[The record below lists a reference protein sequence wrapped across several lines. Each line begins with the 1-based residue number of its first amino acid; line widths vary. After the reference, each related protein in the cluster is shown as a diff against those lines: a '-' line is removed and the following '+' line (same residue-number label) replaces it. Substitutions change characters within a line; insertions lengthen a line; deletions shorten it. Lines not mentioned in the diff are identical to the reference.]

1 MMTDKTQERSPQAAD
16 LSKAPLP
23 TKATLRRRKS
33 LPYQATRFASFNA
46 RMMRIVLKG
55 H

>member
-1 MMTDKTQERSPQAAD
+1 MKHTTSKAPEAAD
-16 LSKAPLP
+16 LSRAPLP
-23 TKATLRRRKS
+23 TEATLKRRRS
-33 LPYQATRFASFNA
+33 VPYQAMRFASFNL